1 MRGKSP
7 QPKDEEYHFG
17 DGVIISEADTNGVI
31 TYVNKKFCQ
40 ITGYDKSEL
49 LGKKYKIIHHPD
61 MPKEIFDE
69 IWDTIRAGENWNG
82 LIKNLRK
89 DGRYYWTHTYVEPI
103 EKNGEITG
111 YLAIH
116 RQASESEIKDAKI
129 KYLQLKN
136 KERK

>member
-1 MRGKSP
+1 MRRKSP
-7 QPKDEEYHFG
+7 QVRDEEYHLN
-17 DGVIISEADTNGVI
+17 DGVIISETDTSGVI

-40 ITGYDKSEL
+40 ITGYDKDEL
-49 LGKKYKIIHHPD
+49 IGKKYKIIRHPD
-61 MPKEIFDE
+61 MPKKIFE
-69 IWDTIRAGENWNG
+69 ELWDTIETGKHWDG

-89 DGRYYWTHTYVEPI
+89 DGRYYWVYTHIEPVENDG
-103 EKNGEITG
+103 KITG

-116 RQASESEIKDAKI
+116 RPASESEIKDAKI